1 MFIADVYL
9 CVLIV
14 VLSSCDFIVFLPLM
28 PVICWQRKATE
39 RAAESALPQRRAQ

>member
-14 VLSSCDFIVFLPLM
+14 VLSSHNFIVFLSLM
-28 PVICWQRKATE
+28 PVICWRNEKRDWTE
-39 RAAESALPQRRAQ
+39 PLV